1 MTDLEKLCSRVTEAA
16 DCAVITDDVN
26 RRYFT
31 AMKSSAGTLV
41 VFPEKAYFI
50 IDFRYI
56 EKARKTVT
64 ACEVILQ
71 DKLYE
76 QINELIEKH
85 GAKTVAVNADT
96 CTLSE
101 LIAYQQ
107 KLNAEVITDTKLA
120 KIITEIRTVKSQE
133 QIDKIIKAQR
143 IAENGFAHM
152 LDFIKVGR
160 TEKEI
165 QLELDYYMLKMV
177 LKLCLLTLLHF
188 QVQIRRFL
196 MVYPLIKKLRAVSSC
211 LWILEQLMT
220 AGTAI

>member
-1 MTDLEKLCSRVTEAA
+1 MTDLEKLCSRVTETAG
-16 DCAVITDDVN
+16 CAVITDDVN

-56 EKARKTVT
+56 EKAKKTVT

-76 QINELIEKH
+76 QINSLIEKH
-85 GAKTVAVNADT
+85 GAKTVSVNADT

-107 KLNAEVITDTKLA
+107 KLNAEVIADTKLA
-120 KIITEIRTVKSQE
+120 EIIR
-133 QIDKIIKAQR
+133 
-143 IAENGFAHM
+143 ENVRNFLHS
-152 LDFIKVGR
+152 LL
-160 TEKEI
+160 
-165 QLELDYYMLKMV
+165 QL
-177 LKLCLLTLLHF
+177 
-188 QVQIRRFL
+188 
-196 MVYPLIKKLRAVSSC
+196 
-211 LWILEQLMT
+211 
-220 AGTAI
+220 

>member
-56 EKARKTVT
+56 EKAKKTVT

-76 QINELIEKH
+76 QINSLIESMVQKQFLLMPIPAH
-85 GAKTVAVNADT
+85 FPS
-96 CTLSE
+96 LSH
-101 LIAYQQ
+101 IS
-107 KLNAEVITDTKLA
+107 
-120 KIITEIRTVKSQE
+120 KSL
-133 QIDKIIKAQR
+133 
-143 IAENGFAHM
+143 M
-152 LDFIKVGR
+152 LR
-160 TEKEI
+160 SSQT
-165 QLELDYYMLKMV
+165 QS
-177 LKLCLLTLLHF
+177 
-188 QVQIRRFL
+188 
-196 MVYPLIKKLRAVSSC
+196 LRK
-211 LWILEQLMT
+211 
-220 AGTAI
+220 

>member
-41 VFPEKAYFI
+41 AFPEKAYFI

-56 EKARKTVT
+56 EKAKKTVT

-76 QINELIEKH
+76 QINSLIKKH
-85 GAKTVAVNADT
+85 GAKTVSVNADT

-107 KLNAEVITDTKLA
+107 KLNAEVIADTKLA
-120 KIITEIRTVKSQE
+120 
-133 QIDKIIKAQR
+133 
-143 IAENGFAHM
+143 
-152 LDFIKVGR
+152 
-160 TEKEI
+160 EI
-165 QLELDYYMLKMV
+165 QDN
-177 LKLCLLTLLHF
+177 
-188 QVQIRRFL
+188 Q
-196 MVYPLIKKLRAVSSC
+196 S
-211 LWILEQLMT
+211 T
-220 AGTAI
+220 AYR